1 MKERGAFITL
11 LEEIA
16 FELLSKEH
24 SLSRFESEQ
33 ITQLSIQSLMMK
45 VIHVKF

>member
-1 MKERGAFITL
+1 MVMTRKSMKERGVFITL

-24 SLSRFESEQ
+24 SLSRFE
-33 ITQLSIQSLMMK
+33 
-45 VIHVKF
+45 

>member
-1 MKERGAFITL
+1 MLMTHKSMKERGAFITL

-24 SLSRFESEQ
+24 SLN
-33 ITQLSIQSLMMK
+33 
-45 VIHVKF
+45 